1 MAVRS
6 KTKKLSYD
14 GLWEYALNALGR
26 QAQSAGQIRQK
37 LARRAETPSDVP
49 SVLAKLREYNLVND
63 EKFSETFAASRLQN
77 QGFGRFRVLRELQA
91 KQVSGGVAKEA
102 VEKTFAGTDE
112 LELIQSFLER
122 KYRGIEL
129 RTFLQDEKNLA
140 NAYRRLR
147 TAGFS
152 TRSSLDAL
160 KRYANDIEEFEEPA
174 EEED

>member
-1 MAVRS
+1 MAVRG
-6 KTKKLSYD
+6 KTKKLGYD
-14 GLWEYALNALGR
+14 ALWEYALNTLGR

-63 EKFSETFAASRLQN
+63 QKFSETFAASRLQN

-91 KQVSGGVAKEA
+91 KQVGGGVAKEA

-112 LELIQSFLER
+112 LELVQSFLAR
-122 KYRGIEL
+122 KYRGIDL
-129 RTFLQDEKNLA
+129 REFLQDEKNLA

-160 KRYANDIEEFEEPA
+160 KRYANYIEEFDEEPP
-174 EEED
+174 ED